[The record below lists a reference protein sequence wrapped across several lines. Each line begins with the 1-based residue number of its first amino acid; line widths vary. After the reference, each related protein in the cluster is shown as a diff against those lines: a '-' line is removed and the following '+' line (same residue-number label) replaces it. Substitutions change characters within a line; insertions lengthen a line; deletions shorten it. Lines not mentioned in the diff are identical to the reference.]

1 MKNII
6 INMPPAHRPTA
17 AKFRALIM
25 SLGNGNVRDTF
36 CCKSCVSEFSPMW
49 RLGIFI
55 CLVASGSV
63 FAEVPEPTFAE
74 QMAAE
79 KLARGLEMQRLET
92 RLTNIEQMLEQIIQ
106 AKDAACAAQ
115 ERRVAPPV
123 SLPTLSPTY
132 HRKHRHHHR

>member
-1 MKNII
+1 
-6 INMPPAHRPTA
+6 
-17 AKFRALIM
+17 
-25 SLGNGNVRDTF
+25 
-36 CCKSCVSEFSPMW
+36 MW

-63 FAEVPEPTFAE
+63 FAEVPEPTLAE

-115 ERRVAPPV
+115 EPQERRLTPPL

-132 HRKHRHHHR
+132 HRKHRHHHHR